1 MLDTIRAGSRR
12 FDTLIFVIL
21 RRAVCAEGPLHPPA
35 ASTQPAI
42 TQVLRRQKL
51 RLRMTKQRNKVCD
64 EVRLGATVNSE
75 AALCPQIPVAQ
86 RRASLGRTAEGGC
99 PHIGFLRDQ

>member
-12 FDTLIFVIL
+12 FDKLIFVIL
-21 RRAVCAEGPLHPPA
+21 RRAVCAEGPLHQPA

-51 RLRMTKQRNKVCD
+51 RLRMTKQRNKLRD

-75 AALCPQIPVAQ
+75 ASLCPQIRVAQ